1 MSRLFT
7 SGGQSTDDLASATVF
22 PMNIHG
28 WFPLGLH
35 FFHTFHTYFLHA
47 FHYLAFGSGLRY
59 STDFI
64 IRSSTWLLNIVI
76 LFFNMFLMPN
86 IFLITRYSFLF
97 WLLLFRSSSLLWLM
111 CVPSFQSHWSPL
123 LMFFKLLFPAWSLFP
138 KSTIILFVNFNI
150 SHSCDFFSSHVCWPL
165 VVDFCLWRKIW
176 LSTNEHFICICIDL
190 FSWKCL
196 PWWFCTSRWGVRTG
210 KPYLR
215 VVDKKSV
222 GCGQQVRKRRTWL

>member
-1 MSRLFT
+1 MSRLIA
-7 SGGQSTDDLASATVF
+7 SGGQSTGDLASAIVF

-28 WFPLGLH
+28 WFPLELH

-47 FHYLAFGSGLRY
+47 FHYFAFGSGLRD

-76 LFFNMFLMPN
+76 LFFNVFLVPN

-123 LMFFKLLFPAWSLFP
+123 LMFFKLFFPAWSLFP

-150 SHSCDFFSSHVCWPL
+150 SREKAMAPHSSTLAWKMYVTSFPRMF
-165 VVDFCLWRKIW
+165 VDPW
-176 LSTNEHFICICIDL
+176 LLICAYEER
-190 FSWKCL
+190 S
-196 PWWFCTSRWGVRTG
+196 G
-210 KPYLR
+210 Y
-215 VVDKKSV
+215 
-222 GCGQQVRKRRTWL
+222 